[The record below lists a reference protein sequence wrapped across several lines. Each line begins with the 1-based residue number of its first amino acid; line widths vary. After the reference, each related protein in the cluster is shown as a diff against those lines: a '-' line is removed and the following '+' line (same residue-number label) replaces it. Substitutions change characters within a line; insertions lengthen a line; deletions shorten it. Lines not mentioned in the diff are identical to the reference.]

1 MLNCWPKDEVRR
13 SRHSRELIYRI
24 FGSQGHCKSIL
35 ETCILVWVPKK
46 FHCVKKSIGLIA
58 SKIYFCTSISTAL
71 KMVKNTLKIC
81 HCILTHLFEF
91 GRNFYCLLH
100 IATTTIWLLSILKQG
115 SFLVSY
121 IWLFICCKIKLKKI
135 IFFKKRYLFFLNIY
149 CLQKKNFVYE
159 KKYAKKTFLLKK
171 TSAKNVSFD
180 KYIILQKMYIYT
192 YYSTANKGWLM
203 VNYCQS

>member
-13 SRHSRELIYRI
+13 SRHSRELVYRI

-135 IFFKKRYLFFLNIY
+135 IFFKKRRYLFFFKYIL
-149 CLQKKNFVYE
+149 FAE
-159 KKYAKKTFLLKK
+159 KKLCVWKKICKKTFFAEKNFRKK
-171 TSAKNVSFD
+171 CLIWQIHYFTENV
-180 KYIILQKMYIYT
+180 YIYILQHCK
-192 YYSTANKGWLM
+192 
-203 VNYCQS
+203 

>member
-1 MLNCWPKDEVRR
+1 MGHRVIAKAFWRPVYWFECPKN
-13 SRHSRELIYRI
+13 SS
-24 FGSQGHCKSIL
+24 
-35 ETCILVWVPKK
+35 
-46 FHCVKKSIGLIA
+46 VKKSIGLIA

-91 GRNFYCLLH
+91 GGNFYCLLH

-135 IFFKKRYLFFLNIY
+135 IFFKKRRYLFFFKYILFAEKKLCVWKKI
-149 CLQKKNFVYE
+149 CKKNFFCW
-159 KKYAKKTFLLKK
+159 KKLP
-171 TSAKNVSFD
+171 
-180 KYIILQKMYIYT
+180 QKMSHLTNTLFYRKCIYIHI
-192 YYSTANKGWLM
+192 TALQIRAG
-203 VNYCQS
+203 